1 MNDDIPELAAHDFSR
16 ALSSRTRQRLISGDF
31 HGGKD
36 IQALRRFIALSQSE
50 FAEALGISV
59 HTLRNW
65 EQDRRRP
72 EGPALALLSVAARN
86 PRVLRERVRPAART
100 TDAFRLTEPVPE
112 VGVALRAKVT
122 EISARQLQRER
133 KEDGMSDHTITYF
146 PVGNGDT
153 SLIKLA
159 DKTTFVIDLNV
170 TESASDE
177 EDPSRY
183 DVHAHF
189 L

>member
-1 MNDDIPELAAHDFSR
+1 MNDDIPELTAHQFSR

-86 PRVLRERVRPAART
+86 PRVLRERVSPAATRS
-100 TDAFRLTEPVPE
+100 DPPVSGSRGPMRW
-112 VGVALRAKVT
+112 ARA
-122 EISARQLQRER
+122 
-133 KEDGMSDHTITYF
+133 
-146 PVGNGDT
+146 P
-153 SLIKLA
+153 LA
-159 DKTTFVIDLNV
+159 DDRVNRISVMGMVAVPATSG
-170 TESASDE
+170 E
-177 EDPSRY
+177 
-183 DVHAHF
+183 
-189 L
+189 